1 MFRLLNPHIDSSAS
15 LYVGNL
21 ITQLVRRLPGEM
33 GPHLHQLLAALVAR
47 MQSSLMPAL
56 TISLLLVVA
65 RLVRISRFKLEK
77 RRKICLLSFG

>member
-1 MFRLLNPHIDSSAS
+1 
-15 LYVGNL
+15 
-21 ITQLVRRLPGEM
+21 M